1 MKIKRY
7 CKIIFNKK
15 SIILFTTS
23 AIIFNIYTLIL
34 NKTYEKFYIN
44 VQKEI
49 ELEAVIISSKTEN
62 TYYSSYIVKGKN
74 GIFTNKKFIL
84 YTSKSSNINYG
95 DKIKIFGE
103 FTKPSAEKNYKGFN
117 YKEYL
122 QTNKIYGSIK
132 SNNVKLIS
140 ENNTNLL
147 LKLNNKIRANI
158 IKQIQKI
165 LPDTTGGLLIRLLLG
180 DKSYMKEDVV
190 NYFQKSSLAHILA
203 VSGTHVAYI
212 IIGLTYII
220 TINKVPKKSG
230 YLFIIFS
237 LIVVTFI
244 TNFSISV
251 IRATAMS
258 IILIISKIIYRKAD
272 IKNTLAISLLILLI
286 INPYSIMNLS
296 LQLSY
301 LGTIGIIFLAPFIN
315 KIIYK
320 LIKIK
325 FKYKEGLSKAL
336 SIPIAAQITILPIII
351 INFNTISLTF
361 LISNLIA
368 TPLLAISIICGF
380 LTIFVSF
387 IWINFAKKVGII
399 LNIILEFLIAISK
412 IFSKLKISN
421 IYIVTPSL
429 LTIIIYYTCVVI
441 IAFLAHLKFSENLKN
456 RQKKYLNKLKII
468 NCKKVI
474 LILVMF
480 ILAIEI
486 PYKNYNGKLKINFID
501 VGQRR

>member
-1 MKIKRY
+1 M
-7 CKIIFNKK
+7 
-15 SIILFTTS
+15 
-23 AIIFNIYTLIL
+23 
-34 NKTYEKFYIN
+34 
-44 VQKEI
+44 
-49 ELEAVIISSKTEN
+49 
-62 TYYSSYIVKGKN
+62 
-74 GIFTNKKFIL
+74 
-84 YTSKSSNINYG
+84 
-95 DKIKIFGE
+95 
-103 FTKPSAEKNYKGFN
+103 
-117 YKEYL
+117 
-122 QTNKIYGSIK
+122 
-132 SNNVKLIS
+132 
-140 ENNTNLL
+140 L
-147 LKLNNKIRANI
+147 LKINNKIRANI

-165 LPDTTGGLLIRLLLG
+165 LPDTTGGLLIGLLLG
-180 DKSYMKEDVV
+180 DKSYMKEEVV
-190 NYFQKSSLAHILA
+190 SYFQKSSLAHILA

-380 LTIFVSF
+380 LTVFVSF
-387 IWINFAKKVGII
+387 IWINFAKKIGII

-441 IAFLAHLKFSENLKN
+441 IVFLAHLKFSENLKN

-468 NCKKVI
+468 NYKKII

-480 ILAIEI
+480 IIVIEI
-486 PYKNYNGKLKINFID
+486 PYKNYNRKLKINFID